1 MKHIGRLNGI
11 IRALEAGQ
19 PAFVAFARAEPEEAL
34 QLGASDL
41 DAILFEMEHGPFD
54 VANLR
59 DALQYLLNRRRI
71 VEAGSLAPSVTPLVR
86 IPANGAELNQWQAK
100 QALDMG
106 VYGIVWPHVS
116 TVEQARNAVAACRY
130 ARPPTAEYFEPRGI
144 RGDGPVGAARYWGLT
159 QQEYY
164 RKADVWPLNPE
175 GEILVIL
182 MIESTE
188 AIENLPDILQVPG
201 VGAIMIGEGDL
212 SQQLGHPRQYDH
224 PVVIAHKARVLA
236 AAKAA
241 CIPVAHPHA
250 NAGNVEQAIADGY
263 SILFTT
269 PARSFAGLEK
279 GRAAAISRKD

>member
-1 MKHIGRLNGI
+1 M
-11 IRALEAGQ
+11 
-19 PAFVAFARAEPEEAL
+19 
-34 QLGASDL
+34 
-41 DAILFEMEHGPFD
+41 
-54 VANLR
+54 
-59 DALQYLLNRRRI
+59 LNRRRI

-86 IPANGAELNQWQAK
+86 IPANGAEMNQWQAK

-106 VYGIVWPHVS
+106 VYGVVWPHVS

-130 ARPPTAEYFEPRGI
+130 ARPPTAEFFEPRGI

-164 RKADVWPLNPE
+164 RKADVWPLNPV

-188 AIENLPDILQVPG
+188 AIENLTDILGVPG

-224 PVVIAHKARVLA
+224 PVVAAHKARVLA

-241 CIPVAHPHA
+241 GIPVAHPHVT
-250 NAGNVEQAIADGY
+250 AGNVEQTIAEGY
-263 SILFTT
+263 GILFTT
-269 PARSFAGLEK
+269 PLRSFAGLEK
-279 GRAAAISRKD
+279 GRAAVASRAD